1 MPVIP
6 TLGEAETGRLPQVQG
21 HMSCIKKFQKQPD
34 PHGAPNHHQHHQ
46 TPLFKT
52 GAPTAC
58 SEFSGSARESSHF
71 LKHLILREGCAESQV
86 MKEKCSPCYEVSSP
100 WASTKC
106 RGCKTPS
113 LTITET

>member
-58 SEFSGSARESSHF
+58 SEFSGSARESSH
-71 LKHLILREGCAESQV
+71 LHNVKNGYRKAEPKLSQQ
-86 MKEKCSPCYEVSSP
+86 CTIYYQSLPSQ
-100 WASTKC
+100 AS
-106 RGCKTPS
+106 
-113 LTITET
+113 LVTELM